1 MTRRTLLL
9 LVLASVV
16 VGGAL
21 RGWGL
26 FYGLDERV
34 AGIAVGP
41 MDLRPDEHFY
51 REAAR
56 AFDAG
61 NFRPPHDAYPSLA
74 WYSAYGV
81 LKTGWW
87 IERFT
92 GGTRP
97 FTAWLD
103 DLRASHG
110 TLRVWSWL
118 CGTVTIALV
127 AWFARRLRGDVAGVI
142 AGGFFAVAF
151 LPVRD
156 AHAGTLDVPAAL
168 VTLIA
173 IIAVDAAARDGTR
186 RSMLRAA
193 VAVGVATAWRWLPAG
208 LGVALAYAI
217 LGGPRET
224 AGTLGRKI
232 VRCLVA
238 ACVAVITAA
247 ICMPHVWT
255 DVAAF
260 RASLATQAAFS
271 GRIDVDLLTRVLWI
285 WGTGLDAALGAALAL
300 AGVVGLVL
308 YARRVPVR
316 GGALALATAA
326 LLLPLAGIPLN
337 FFRYL
342 EPVLPP
348 IVIGAAILVADLMDA
363 TPRRARLV
371 GVFAFGWLAV
381 DPAWR
386 SVEAAAL
393 YATPT
398 TSGQLAAW
406 WRREGGGSKIS
417 SPADRGLEGIPASA
431 LLGFDPVAWEAE
443 KMPWF
448 LVLTRGGT
456 GVTDWIGPV
465 SPVLARDP
473 ACRRVATFTGFE
485 PGGHRVAAF
494 EALDRTDYPWRRF
507 DRVVRPGPD
516 IEVWRVDPSVRGL
529 VPPAPSLRFDP
540 DVGRGRIVVE
550 GAAPLWPLAYVL
562 TVDREPPIPGVA
574 PIDGIVVSPAAPW
587 MDVPASFPAGRYS
600 ASVRARLPASIG
612 PSSPAVGIQLR

>member
-21 RGWGL
+21 RGCGL

-34 AGIAVGP
+34 GGVAVGP

-61 NFRPPHDAYPSLA
+61 DCRPPHDAYPSLA

-87 IERFT
+87 IERLT

-110 TLRVWSWL
+110 ALRVWSWL
-118 CGTVTIALV
+118 CGTATIALV

-142 AGGFFAVAF
+142 AAGFMAVAF

-173 IIAVDAAARDGTR
+173 IIAVDAAAHDRTR
-186 RSMLRAA
+186 RAILRAA
-193 VAVGVATAWRWLPAG
+193 IAVGVATAWRWLPAG
-208 LGVALAYAI
+208 LGIALAYAI
-217 LGGPRET
+217 FSGTREA
-224 AGTLGRKI
+224 AGTLRTKTT
-232 VRCLVA
+232 RCIA
-238 ACVAVITAA
+238 AGGLAVVTAA

-300 AGVVGLVL
+300 AGIVGLAL
-308 YARRVPVR
+308 YARRVPDR
-316 GGALALATAA
+316 GGTLALATAA
-326 LLLPLAGIPLN
+326 LLLPLAAVPLN
-337 FFRYL
+337 FFR
-342 EPVLPP
+342 
-348 IVIGAAILVADLMDA
+348 
-363 TPRRARLV
+363 
-371 GVFAFGWLAV
+371 
-381 DPAWR
+381 
-386 SVEAAAL
+386 
-393 YATPT
+393 
-398 TSGQLAAW
+398 
-406 WRREGGGSKIS
+406 
-417 SPADRGLEGIPASA
+417 
-431 LLGFDPVAWEAE
+431 
-443 KMPWF
+443 
-448 LVLTRGGT
+448 
-456 GVTDWIGPV
+456 
-465 SPVLARDP
+465 
-473 ACRRVATFTGFE
+473 
-485 PGGHRVAAF
+485 
-494 EALDRTDYPWRRF
+494 
-507 DRVVRPGPD
+507 
-516 IEVWRVDPSVRGL
+516 
-529 VPPAPSLRFDP
+529 
-540 DVGRGRIVVE
+540 
-550 GAAPLWPLAYVL
+550 
-562 TVDREPPIPGVA
+562 
-574 PIDGIVVSPAAPW
+574 
-587 MDVPASFPAGRYS
+587 
-600 ASVRARLPASIG
+600 
-612 PSSPAVGIQLR
+612 